1 MRNITEAENISLI
14 MSLKM
19 MLALMIMMMMMMMI
33 MNVSDVKMSV
43 WTVEKEKSQA
53 PALCPS
59 PAL

>member
-19 MLALMIMMMMMMMI
+19 MLALIIMMMMM

-43 WTVEKEKSQA
+43 WTVERSQA